1 MTVNG
6 FRIKVDPKITVLAGF
21 EYGREIWN
29 TQCASNN
36 NVDVNQDYYL
46 ILPAQIEC
54 VAPSFVNGFF
64 ESIVEK
70 IGAKNAAERLH
81 VILVNRALEEDV
93 KENIMLNV

>member
-46 ILPAQIEC
+46 ILPAQIEG

-70 IGAKNAAERLH
+70 IGAKNAAERLR

-93 KENIMLNV
+93 KENIMLNA